1 MTEMSVRKH
10 FDKQSATWHE
20 KIRVD
25 DQERLYQIFKNEA
38 IGLKKPILDAGC
50 GTGVLLPVLSK
61 LNVNL
66 LPLYEVD
73 LSHHMLTKNRE
84 NHRNNLMAEY
94 VQVDVGKL
102 PFKANF
108 FQTIISFAS
117 YPHFKQKERV
127 QKEFWRVLSPNG
139 LLVILHLMNHENLNK
154 MHERVGGSVKND
166 CLPHIDQ
173 LSSDLE
179 LKNFTILHKEDRNDL
194 YLLIA
199 QK

>member
-1 MTEMSVRKH
+1 MSVRKH
-10 FDKQSATWHE
+10 FDKQSATWHD

-73 LSHHMLTKNRE
+73 LSHHMLVKNRDLHQIE
-84 NHRNNLMAEY
+84 FKADYLQA
-94 VQVDVGKL
+94 DVTEL
-102 PFKANF
+102 PFRMGF
-108 FQTIISFAS
+108 FKTIISFAS
-117 YPHFKQKERV
+117 YAHFNPKEKV
-127 QKEFWRVLSPNG
+127 MKEFWRLLSPG
-139 LLVILHLMNHENLNK
+139 GIFIILHLMSHENLNK

-173 LSSDLE
+173 LSADLE
-179 LKNFTILHKEDRNDL
+179 LKNFTILHKEDSNNL
-194 YLLIA
+194 YLLVA